1 MHSDNEQ
8 KRKAIDADSSEIS
21 RWRRIE
27 DEILT
32 LVRHNATKNI
42 NYGIFH
48 HIHHFDLGVLGEEIK
63 NAMKKNHTPFVGQ
76 GKTTFGKP
84 PKFDMEKFMK
94 TLKTFENENETNVDS
109 ENEEK
114 GSDSVICSF
123 GIV

>member
-1 MHSDNEQ
+1 MH
-8 KRKAIDADSSEIS
+8 
-21 RWRRIE
+21 
-27 DEILT
+27 
-32 LVRHNATKNI
+32 
-42 NYGIFH
+42 YGIFH
-48 HIHHFDLGVLGEEIK
+48 HIHHFDLGLLGEEIK

-76 GKTTFGKP
+76 SRTTHGKP

-94 TLKTFENENETNVDS
+94 TLKTFENETKVDS

>member
-8 KRKAIDADSSEIS
+8 KRKAIDDDSSEIS

-48 HIHHFDLGVLGEEIK
+48 HIHHFPILGALVGLLGQK
-63 NAMKKNHTPFVGQ
+63 GRTG
-76 GKTTFGKP
+76 FGKP
-84 PKFDMEKFMK
+84 PKFDMEKVMK
-94 TLKTFENENETNVDS
+94 TLNTSQNENETNVDS

-114 GSDSVICSF
+114 GSDSVICLF
-123 GIV
+123 CIL